1 MSSSFFMENQY
12 PDEAKREEI
21 ANACNSVIQKPGS
34 KRGSSVK
41 RTFLSSENTSCWID
55 VSWQVISRWRSSLL
69 VFFFF
74 FVKMLPTAY
83 RTGTPAAFLSCTSFI
98 NTVGESKSFSFFL
111 EFLIGPF
118 EPSGDV
124 FPHHRTASPL
134 LNSEAASKLM
144 VIYQQ
149 FNSLSSVVAK
159 GRSSG
164 SCCSVTAFD
173 FRLFCFNHSAAS
185 LKSTNSVDSFFETFS
200 SSLAPVSQI
209 LSYFWG
215 SLPADSQ
222 AAVVAVLHVTQLP
235 FQVSLSYFR
244 QTLTPHCYSALKIH
258 WWIHWRATWTSTN
271 SRVVTVGCFSPEWED
286 ILDYHVNNIA
296 SLQAEKQDV

>member
-1 MSSSFFMENQY
+1 MHIIH
-12 PDEAKREEI
+12 KR
-21 ANACNSVIQKPGS
+21 
-34 KRGSSVK
+34 
-41 RTFLSSENTSCWID
+41 CWKK
-55 VSWQVISRWRSSLL
+55 QV
-69 VFFFF
+69 
-74 FVKMLPTAY
+74 
-83 RTGTPAAFLSCTSFI
+83 
-98 NTVGESKSFSFFL
+98 SKSFSFFL

-124 FPHHRTASPL
+124 FPQHRTASPL

-144 VIYQQ
+144 VICQQ
-149 FNSLSSVVAK
+149 FNSLSSVVTK

-164 SCCSVTAFD
+164 SLLLCNCIRLSSAG
-173 FRLFCFNHSAAS
+173 RLFCFNHSAAS

-200 SSLAPVSQI
+200 SSLAPVSPI

-222 AAVVAVLHVTQLP
+222 TAVVSVLYVTQLP

-271 SRVVTVGCFSPEWED
+271 SRVVTVGCFSPEWE
-286 ILDYHVNNIA
+286 
-296 SLQAEKQDV
+296 